1 MDQRPTWVLVSGP
14 VCRVV
19 QMSVGLRMT
28 RMQAVLWE
36 KFLRCWLGGGI
47 GEEVAEEAGTQLAMQ
62 GVGEHQWWAR
72 VGQGRITDRTGPIEP
87 PVRTLFTSDAACSL
101 LGCAARLLC
110 GLGHA

>member
-47 GEEVAEEAGTQLAMQ
+47 GEEVAEEAGTQLAAM
-62 GVGEHQWWAR
+62 ER
-72 VGQGRITDRTGPIEP
+72 
-87 PVRTLFTSDAACSL
+87 
-101 LGCAARLLC
+101 
-110 GLGHA
+110 